1 MFAKWAP
8 SELFSYFC
16 PPPLNRPKVENKLCF
31 QPEFSP
37 LERKTGL
44 KRSEIEPFCRWPAN
58 LLCGDRQ
65 NRAFDAVPPSF
76 IPTTVRLLTQPKN
89 PSAFKQKPYQ
99 VLLERFPI
107 SKCLNLPRQRRNLE
121 NLETVEDKKE
131 SAYMSV
137 VDIRYSPDKSYEEK
151 KILQEWKD
159 CIPTYLCAGE
169 NEIRFLGRRREK
181 PLCVSYFH
189 IPALSSPIPQNLLQ
203 HSLHPTLQ
211 CWYLFCIL
219 DTGTK

>member
-89 PSAFKQKPYQ
+89 PSAFKQKAYQ

-107 SKCLNLPRQRRNLE
+107 SKCLNLPRKRTNLE
-121 NLETVEDKKE
+121 NLETVEDKNE
-131 SAYMSV
+131 SAKTSK
-137 VDIRYSPDKSYEEK
+137 VDIRYSPDESYEDSLPK
-151 KILQEWKD
+151 AQR
-159 CIPTYLCAGE
+159 TRG
-169 NEIRFLGRRREK
+169 
-181 PLCVSYFH
+181 
-189 IPALSSPIPQNLLQ
+189 LSSSYQSNSFRSYHKFKHASWSNFIFRISIKNQLLNQTSASPINLKIKI
-203 HSLHPTLQ
+203 SSKPT
-211 CWYLFCIL
+211 
-219 DTGTK
+219 

>member
-89 PSAFKQKPYQ
+89 PSAFKQKAYQ

-107 SKCLNLPRQRRNLE
+107 EYWPRFNFVTSTKHQQQNTDQTLASKNSPELQLQNPDQTLYSKSEQKFSYSQLQ
-121 NLETVEDKKE
+121 ETV
-131 SAYMSV
+131 Y
-137 VDIRYSPDKSYEEK
+137 
-151 KILQEWKD
+151 
-159 CIPTYLCAGE
+159 
-169 NEIRFLGRRREK
+169 
-181 PLCVSYFH
+181 
-189 IPALSSPIPQNLLQ
+189 
-203 HSLHPTLQ
+203 
-211 CWYLFCIL
+211 
-219 DTGTK
+219 

>member
-1 MFAKWAP
+1 MQIECSPNEPHLSCFLIFAPRLSTAQKWKTNCV
-8 SELFSYFC
+8 F
-16 PPPLNRPKVENKLCF
+16 K
-31 QPEFSP
+31 PEFSP

-89 PSAFKQKPYQ
+89 PSAFKQKAYQ

-121 NLETVEDKKE
+121 NLETVEVKKE
-131 SAYMSV
+131 SA
-137 VDIRYSPDKSYEEK
+137 
-151 KILQEWKD
+151 
-159 CIPTYLCAGE
+159 
-169 NEIRFLGRRREK
+169 
-181 PLCVSYFH
+181 
-189 IPALSSPIPQNLLQ
+189 
-203 HSLHPTLQ
+203 
-211 CWYLFCIL
+211 
-219 DTGTK
+219 

>member
-1 MFAKWAP
+1 MWL
-8 SELFSYFC
+8 LFSYFC
-16 PPPLNRPKVENKLCF
+16 LPLSLLPPKWEKQIV
-31 QPEFSP
+31 FSIRVCSTQTQ
-37 LERKTGL
+37 LQKTGL
-44 KRSEIEPFCRWPAN
+44 KHSQIGAFYRGPAN

-89 PSAFKQKPYQ
+89 PSAFKQKAYQ

-151 KILQEWKD
+151 KILQE
-159 CIPTYLCAGE
+159 
-169 NEIRFLGRRREK
+169 
-181 PLCVSYFH
+181 
-189 IPALSSPIPQNLLQ
+189 
-203 HSLHPTLQ
+203 
-211 CWYLFCIL
+211 
-219 DTGTK
+219 

>member
-89 PSAFKQKPYQ
+89 PSAFKQKAYQ

-107 SKCLNLPRQRRNLE
+107 SKCLNLPRKRTNLE
-121 NLETVEDKKE
+121 NLETVEDKNE
-131 SAYMSV
+131 SAKTSK
-137 VDIRYSPDKSYEEK
+137 VDIRYSPDESYEETMPK
-151 KILQEWKD
+151 AQR
-159 CIPTYLCAGE
+159 TRG
-169 NEIRFLGRRREK
+169 
-181 PLCVSYFH
+181 
-189 IPALSSPIPQNLLQ
+189 LSSYQKITVHSSQTYWTNYNFRILAKHQLQNLNQ
-203 HSLHPTLQ
+203 TS
-211 CWYLFCIL
+211 
-219 DTGTK
+219 TKS